1 MADSFIS
8 TMKEIKEFGS
18 CLWDAVSSRNL
29 EENLKSLKGAMESL
43 KKVYEDVK
51 QRVEIEGKVPQ
62 MKCTNEV
69 SGWLYEVLKLEK
81 DVSKTLQDGE
91 KEKQNK
97 CLRGYCQK
105 NCWSSYNLR
114 NTISEHLDEVKKLR
128 TLGQF
133 NAVVQKFH
141 VTVQQLPMVETVG
154 LDAPL
159 QDVWRC
165 IEDRK
170 LGIVGLY
177 GIPGVGKTTLLYKIN
192 NEFLNVSHDFDEVI
206 LVSVSKLSEVELV
219 QKKIM
224 DKLDLP
230 RNMWSSDGRETN
242 AQKIFERLHGKK
254 FLLLLDDIWQQLDLN
269 LVGVPL
275 PNDRNQS
282 KVVFTT
288 HSIDVCGLMEAQQK
302 IEVKSLGPEEALH
315 LFRMK
320 VGEATL
326 TSGPEISKL
335 ANDMA
340 AKLNGLPLALVTVGR
355 AMASRNDQCDWES
368 GLNVLRNT
376 PSQFPH
382 MEGRILKNLKFSYD
396 RLQSTTDKS
405 CFLYCCLF
413 PENSDIRKEKI
424 INCWIGEGFI
434 DELNEDA
441 DINGDLRSKGEL
453 VIRNLKR
460 ACLLGSGESEE
471 FIRMHGMLRDMA
483 WHECKEDI
491 VLLIKKD
498 KEQRGLR
505 SWNKVKRMSL
515 WDHSIQDLLTIVPHS
530 SREDLLENISPL
542 PNLLTMI
549 CMDPMSTT
557 LHAGFFPS
565 MSSLGVL
572 DLSNSSSLHDLPK
585 EIGHLINL
593 KCLNLSNTAIP
604 ELPSALQN
612 LRKLRCLILNCTKI
626 RKIPRAMIPNFL
638 SLEVFSK
645 LEVLQHLDP
654 GGFLHRDDYLQY
666 LLKELECLLHIKEIC
681 IVIHEATSLQK
692 LLESHKLLGCIRKL
706 TLDECNDLPTL
717 ELSPSLVTK
726 MEDLELRYCKELREI
741 SLGTG
746 QFRNLSKVVIKG
758 CNLSDVGWLI
768 YAPRLQTLELVNCEL
783 LGEIIGDTPGGGEIE
798 ENTRIFSSLLVLRLF
813 CLPSLQSIYRH
824 ALPFPSLIKI
834 EVQDCELLTKLPFS
848 KSATKTLKLIS
859 GEESWWD
866 SLSWDDETI
875 KEDFSPK
882 FVERIVQNA
891 WLEDFQPEY

>member
-1 MADSFIS
+1 MTDSLIS
-8 TMKEIKEFGS
+8 TAKEVL
-18 CLWDAVSSRNL
+18 CLWDTLSSHKL
-29 EENLKSLKGAMESL
+29 EENLESLQDAMESL
-43 KKVYEDVK
+43 KRVYEDVK
-51 QRVEIEGKVPQ
+51 QRVEYEKGNPQ
-62 MKCTNEV
+62 MTCKSEV
-69 SGWLYEVLKLEK
+69 SGWLDDVSKLEK
-81 DVSKTLQDGE
+81 DVSRTLQDGE

-105 NCWSSYNLR
+105 NCLSTYNLR
-114 NTISEHLDEVKKLR
+114 NIVSNNLKEVEKLR
-128 TLGQF
+128 TRGQF

-141 VTVQQLPMVETVG
+141 VPVQLLQTVETVG

-170 LGIVGLY
+170 LGIIGLY
-177 GIPGVGKTTLLYKIN
+177 GIPGVGKTTLLRKIN

-206 LVSVSKLSEVELV
+206 FVSESEILEVESV

-224 DKLDLP
+224 KRLDLP
-230 RNMWSSDGRETN
+230 RSMRSSDGTKTN
-242 AQKIFERLHGKK
+242 AQKIFGRLTGKK
-254 FLLLLDDIWQQLDLN
+254 FVLLLDNIQQQLDLL

-275 PNDRNQS
+275 PNVRNQS

-288 HSIDVCGLMEAQQK
+288 QSINVCGLMGAQQK
-302 IEVKSLGPEEALH
+302 IEVKSLGPEEALD
-315 LFRMK
+315 LFQMK
-320 VGEATL
+320 VGEKTL
-326 TSGPEISKL
+326 TSHPEISKL

-340 AKLNGLPLALVTVGR
+340 AKLNGLPLALVTVGS
-355 AMASRNDQCDWES
+355 AMASKDDYRDWEI

-376 PSQFPH
+376 PSQFPGMDDVFKH
-382 MEGRILKNLKFSYD
+382 LKFNYD
-396 RLQSTTDKS
+396 KLQGTTLWS
-405 CFLYCCLF
+405 CFLYCCLL

-424 INCWIGEGFI
+424 INCWIGEGFL
-434 DELNEDA
+434 DKFYEGA

-453 VIRNLKR
+453 VIRDLKR

-471 FIRMHGMLRDMA
+471 FIRMHGMLHGMA
-483 WHECKEDI
+483 WQECKEDI

-498 KEQRGLR
+498 EIKRGLE

-515 WDHSIQDLLTIVPHS
+515 WDHSIQDLLTIVSCS
-530 SREDLLENISPL
+530 SREDLLENISQL

-549 CMDPMSTT
+549 CKDPMSTT
-557 LHAGFFPS
+557 LHAGFFPL
-565 MSSLGVL
+565 MSSLTVL
-572 DLSNSSSLHDLPK
+572 DLSNSLALHELPT

-593 KCLNLSNTAIP
+593 KCLNLSKTAIL

-612 LRKLRCLILNCTKI
+612 LRKLRCLILNYTKLQN
-626 RKIPRAMIPNFL
+626 IPRAMISNFL

-654 GGFLHRDDYLQY
+654 GALSHRDDYLQY
-666 LLKELECLLHIKEIC
+666 LLEELECLLQIKEIC
-681 IVIHEATSLQK
+681 LVIHEATSLQK
-692 LLESHKLLGCIRKL
+692 LLESQKLLGCIRKL
-706 TLDECNDLPTL
+706 TLDDCSDLPTL

-726 MEDLELRYCKELREI
+726 MEDLELRYCEELREI

-768 YAPRLQTLELVNCEL
+768 YAPRLQTLELVSCEL
-783 LGEIIGDTPGGGEIE
+783 LGEIIGDRPRVGEIE
-798 ENTRIFSSLLVLRLF
+798 ENIKIFSSLSVLRLF
-813 CLPSLQSIYRH
+813 CLPKLKSICRH

-834 EVQDCELLTKLPFS
+834 EVQDCKLLTKLPFDS
-848 KSATKTLKLIS
+848 NSARNTLKLIS

-866 SLSWDDETI
+866 SLLWDEAI
-875 KEDFSPK
+875 KEDFRPK
-882 FVERIVQNA
+882 FVEGIVQNA
-891 WLEDFQPEY
+891 W

>member
-1 MADSFIS
+1 MTDSVIS
-8 TMKEIKEFGS
+8 TLKEVGL
-18 CLWDAVSSRNL
+18 CLWDTLSSHNL
-29 EENLKSLKGAMESL
+29 EENLESLQVAMESL
-43 KKVYEDVK
+43 MRVHKDVK
-51 QRVEIEGKVPQ
+51 QRVEFEERDPQ
-62 MKCTNEV
+62 KKRTNQV
-69 SGWLYEVLKLEK
+69 SGWLDDVLKLEK
-81 DVSKTLQDGE
+81 DVSRTLQDGE

-105 NCWSSYNLR
+105 NCRSSYNLR
-114 NTISEHLDEVKKLR
+114 NIVSKNLNEVEKLR
-128 TLGQF
+128 TQGQF
-133 NAVVQKFH
+133 DAVVQKFH
-141 VTVQQLPMVETVG
+141 VPVQLLQTVETVG
-154 LDAPL
+154 LDAPF

-170 LGIVGLY
+170 LGIIGLY
-177 GIPGVGKTTLLYKIN
+177 GISGVGKTTLLRKIN
-192 NEFLNVSHDFDEVI
+192 NEFFNVSHDFDEVI
-206 LVSVSKLSEVELV
+206 FVSESEVKSA

-224 DKLDLP
+224 KKLDLP
-230 RNMWSSDGRETN
+230 RNMWSSDDRETN
-242 AQKIFERLHGKK
+242 ARKIFERLHGKK
-254 FLLLLDDIWQQLDLN
+254 FLLLLDDIRQQLDLN
-269 LVGVPL
+269 FQYLNHVGVPH

-288 HSIDVCGLMEAQQK
+288 QSIDVCGLMGAQQK

-315 LFRMK
+315 LFRMT

-326 TSGPEISKL
+326 TSNPEISKL

-340 AKLNGLPLALVTVGR
+340 AKLNGLPLALVTVGS
-355 AMASRNDQCDWES
+355 AMASKNDHRDWES
-368 GLNVLRNT
+368 ELKVLRNT
-376 PSQFPH
+376 PSQFPG
-382 MEGRILKNLKFSYD
+382 MDNCVLKHLKFSYD
-396 RLQSTTDKS
+396 RLQSTTHQS

-413 PENSDIRKEKI
+413 PENSDIMKENI
-424 INCWIGEGFI
+424 INCWIGEGFL

-453 VIRNLKR
+453 VIRNLKH

-483 WHECKEDI
+483 WQECKEDI

-505 SWNKVKRMSL
+505 KWNKVKRMSL
-515 WDHSIQDLLTIVPHS
+515 WDHSIQDLLTIVSRS
-530 SREDLLENISPL
+530 SREDILENISQL

-549 CMDPMSTT
+549 CKDPMSRT
-557 LHAGFFPS
+557 LHAGFFRS
-565 MSSLGVL
+565 MSSLTVL
-572 DLSNSSSLHDLPK
+572 DLSNSSVLHELPT
-585 EIGHLINL
+585 EIDHLINL

-604 ELPSALQN
+604 ELPSELQK
-612 LRKLRCLILNCTKI
+612 LRKLRCLILNYTKLWE
-626 RKIPRAMIPNFL
+626 IPRGMISNFL

-645 LEVLQHLDP
+645 LEVLQQLDP
-654 GGFLHRDDYLQY
+654 GAFLHRDDYLQY
-666 LLKELECLLHIKEIC
+666 LLEELECLLHIKEIC
-681 IVIHEATSLQK
+681 IVIHEATYLQK

-706 TLDECNDLPTL
+706 TLDDCSDLSTL

-726 MEDLELRYCKELREI
+726 MEDLELRYCKELRKI

-768 YAPRLQTLELVNCEL
+768 YAPTLQTLELVDCES
-783 LGEIIGDTPGGGEIE
+783 LGEIIGDTPGGGENE
-798 ENTRIFSSLLVLRLF
+798 ENIEIFSSLSVLRLF
-813 CLPSLQSIYRH
+813 CLPSLQSIFRH
-824 ALPFPSLIKI
+824 ALPFPSLTKI
-834 EVQDCELLTKLPFS
+834 EVQDCELLTKLPFDS
-848 KSATKTLKLIS
+848 NSARNTLKLIS

-866 SLSWDDETI
+866 NLSWDDEAI

-891 WLEDFQPEY
+891 W

>member
-1 MADSFIS
+1 
-8 TMKEIKEFGS
+8 
-18 CLWDAVSSRNL
+18 
-29 EENLKSLKGAMESL
+29 MESL
-43 KKVYEDVK
+43 KKVSEDVK
-51 QRVEIEGKVPQ
+51 QRVEIEEKVPQ
-62 MKCTNEV
+62 MRCTNEV
-69 SGWLYEVLKLEK
+69 SGWLYEVLELEK

-97 CLRGYCQK
+97 CLGGYCQK

-114 NTISEHLDEVKKLR
+114 NTVSKNLDEVKKLR

-141 VTVQQLPMVETVG
+141 VTVQQLPMVETIG

-165 IEDRK
+165 IEDRT
-170 LGIVGLY
+170 LRIIGLY
-177 GIPGVGKTTLLYKIN
+177 GIPGVGKTTLLYNIN

-206 LVSVSKLSEVELV
+206 FVSVSNLLEVELV

-224 DKLDLP
+224 YKLDLP
-230 RNMWSSDGRETN
+230 RNMWSSDDRETN
-242 AQKIFERLHGKK
+242 VQKISERLRGKK
-254 FLLLLDDIWQQLDLN
+254 FLLLLDDIRQQLNLS
-269 LVGVPL
+269 LVGVPPL
-275 PNDRNQS
+275 NDRNQS

-288 HSIDVCGLMEAQQK
+288 QSIDVCGLMEAQKK
-302 IEVKSLGPEEALH
+302 IEVKSLELEEASH

-326 TSGPEISKL
+326 DPEISTL
-335 ANDMA
+335 ANYMA
-340 AKLNGLPLALVTVGR
+340 EKLNGLPLALVTVGR
-355 AMASRNDQCDWES
+355 AMAGKKDHHDWEY
-368 GLNVLRNT
+368 GLNVLRNA
-376 PSQFPH
+376 PSEFPGMGDH
-382 MEGRILKNLKFSYD
+382 VLKHLKFGYD
-396 RLQSTTDKS
+396 RLRSTTHQS

-424 INCWIGEGFI
+424 INCWIGEGFL
-434 DELNEDA
+434 DEFDEDA

-453 VIRNLKR
+453 VIRDLKR

-483 WHECKEDI
+483 WQECKEDI
-491 VLLIKKD
+491 VLLIKKG
-498 KEQRGLR
+498 KEQRGLKK
-505 SWNKVKRMSL
+505 WNKVKRMSL
-515 WDHSIQDLLTIVPHS
+515 WDHSIQDLHTIVS
-530 SREDLLENISPL
+530 RLSREDLRENISQL

-549 CMDPMSTT
+549 CKDPMSRT
-557 LHAGFFPS
+557 LYAGFFPL
-565 MSSLGVL
+565 MSSLTVL
-572 DLSNSSSLHDLPK
+572 DLSNSLVLHEIPT

-612 LRKLRCLILNCTKI
+612 LRKLRCLILNYTKL
-626 RKIPRAMIPNFL
+626 RKIPRAMISNFL

-654 GGFLHRDDYLQY
+654 SVFLHRDDYLQY
-666 LLKELECLLHIKEIC
+666 LLEELECLLHIKEIC
-681 IVIHEATSLQK
+681 IAIHEATSLQK

-706 TLDECNDLPTL
+706 TLDECSDLPTL

-726 MEDLELRYCKELREI
+726 MEDLELRYCEELREI

-746 QFRNLSKVVIKG
+746 QFGNLSKVVIKG
-758 CNLSDVGWLI
+758 CNLSEVGWLI
-768 YAPRLQTLELVNCEL
+768 YAPRLQTLELVKCEL

-798 ENTRIFSSLLVLRLF
+798 ENIEIFSSLSVLRLF
-813 CLPSLQSIYRH
+813 CLPILQSICQH
-824 ALPFPSLIKI
+824 ALPFRSLIKI
-834 EVQDCELLTKLPFS
+834 EVQDCELLTKLPFDS
-848 KSATKTLKLIS
+848 NSARNTLKLIS

-866 SLSWDDETI
+866 SLSWDDEAI
-875 KEDFSPK
+875 KEDFSAK